1 MATCDYVKIRF
12 RVAAGR
18 SAGPAPSGLTASARF
33 YRRDQTLPLPWRNG
47 FLIGLVADMGTGA
60 IQVEITPHGEAPRMV
75 ALDPGIIYLGVIVP
89 HAGGFRTVR
98 AHRLD
103 VRPIVGDRDAAARII
118 MQEWQS
124 LGGGDTPVLFWN
136 MVEPSTR
143 DEIAS
148 MSLARGIRVR
158 MLMPSGEQE
167 LVPAQADCQWGSGG
181 GGSPQPAPP
190 PVNPPMGADIQAAP
204 SGRRGG
210 TLVLAGG
217 LLALAIVG
225 VWAWGSK

>member
-12 RVAAGR
+12 RVVAGR
-18 SAGPAPSGLTASARF
+18 PAGPAPQGLTASARF

-47 FLIGLVADMGTGA
+47 FLVGLVADMGTGA
-60 IQVEITPHGEAPRMV
+60 IQVEITPHGEAPRTV
-75 ALDPGIIYLGVIVP
+75 ALDPGIVYLAVIVP

-103 VRPIVGDRDAAARII
+103 VRPIVGDRDAAARTI

-136 MVEPSTR
+136 TVEPSTTS
-143 DEIAS
+143 EIAS
-148 MSLARGIRVR
+148 MSLARGIRIR
-158 MLMPSGEQE
+158 TLMPSGEQE
-167 LVPAQADCQWGSGG
+167 LVPAQADCQWGPGSGTP
-181 GGSPQPAPP
+181 SPATP
-190 PVNPPMGADIQAAP
+190 PVNPPMGADIQEAP
-204 SGRRGG
+204 ASSARGRN
-210 TLVLAGG
+210 LFLAGS
-217 LLALAIVG
+217 LLALAVVG